1 MSHVRQRSRK
11 SLQRIQE
18 VGNREEKFKKFAF
31 FLKFMKMF
39 NTEIKR
45 LEPIPKIPYD
55 KMRKFLYKHP
65 LLHFLVHST
74 YCRLALG
81 YKKRPYSY
89 FLKEA
94 QKLRDC
100 ERDMI
105 DLLRRDACDNYD
117 LIGLS
122 KEALNI
128 ILGNFYSETM
138 INLVLEE
145 LEKKKLIEKLRDGDE
160 EVYCLSEVVDVMKRE
175 GYVAEREPYK
185 VLIKIPIVRE
195 ITEHSKL

>member
-1 MSHVRQRSRK
+1 
-11 SLQRIQE
+11 
-18 VGNREEKFKKFAF
+18 
-31 FLKFMKMF
+31 
-39 NTEIKR
+39 
-45 LEPIPKIPYD
+45 
-55 KMRKFLYKHP
+55 
-65 LLHFLVHST
+65 
-74 YCRLALG
+74 
-81 YKKRPYSY
+81 
-89 FLKEA
+89 
-94 QKLRDC
+94 
-100 ERDMI
+100 MI

-195 ITEHSKL
+195 VVKRSKL

>member
-1 MSHVRQRSRK
+1 MSHVRQ
-11 SLQRIQE
+11 L
-18 VGNREEKFKKFAF
+18 KKNLKNLLF
-31 FLKFMKMF
+31 FLKFMKIF

-45 LEPIPKIPYD
+45 LEPIPQIPYD
-55 KMRKFLYKHP
+55 KMKKFLYKHP

-74 YCRLALG
+74 DCRLTLG

-122 KEALNI
+122 KDALNI

-195 ITEHSKL
+195 VVKRSKL